1 MKILYKT
8 VVAAAMPLCIIAAD
22 LSSLPWIGDGRPER
36 TGADWYEEDPAPEFC
51 AEFVLPK
58 GVTETSIHFTC
69 AGFGYFRINGAYM
82 SADGLD
88 AFWSV
93 YDKTVYSTT
102 THTLK
107 ACPVLNAGA
116 RMKGF
121 ELEPYPATNR
131 VFVRLGNGFY
141 NLPPLRF
148 WGSKCFRENLAHGR
162 PCFKLSIDGV
172 DKPLEWK
179 WRETNVLRNS
189 VYLGTEVDATR
200 PESLDWKLAAVVRGP
215 KGKIVEWPRSNP
227 QMGCYGIHHGAAKW
241 LREGEVQIVDF
252 GVNASGV
259 PDFTFLQET
268 RGNRIEIV
276 YGERLNEDG
285 SVNMLTQTAGQIK
298 KPGKGGPGAPD
309 LACQRDVYVC
319 RGPRELP
326 PMTVTSADPVAERF
340 SPPFTWH
347 VFRYAEIRGA
357 RNLVGHPARLVRS
370 MVSLEAGKAPAAR
383 AFKADDADIAAIH
396 GMCRRTFQANLIGG
410 VQSDCPGRERL
421 GYGGDIVATC
431 EAFCLNFDM
440 REIYLKILRDFAD
453 EAEDDGWITETAP
466 YVGIADHGFGGRSG
480 PISWSLA
487 VPVVMDALLRHYGE
501 KRALDFYPVCA
512 RYARLVAAKCPDG
525 LVRDC
530 IGDHEALERASDGC
544 TATAHWHEF
553 ARLTAGFAHRLG
565 RVDDAAEF
573 DALAAKIKAA
583 FAAKYV
589 KNGVVDNG
597 TQSAQ
602 AIGLY
607 LWLVPEA
614 EREAAMARL
623 VAAVEEKGCAP
634 TTGIFSTRY
643 MLMCLSEN
651 GRVDLARRIAL
662 HKGFPGWLHMLE
674 RGATTL
680 WETWKESDNVYSN
693 CHPMFGSV
701 DEWILRFGTLR

>member
-227 QMGCYGIHHGAAKW
+227 QMGCYGIHHGGSRCTKAF
-241 LREGEVQIVDF
+241 Q
-252 GVNASGV
+252 
-259 PDFTFLQET
+259 
-268 RGNRIEIV
+268 
-276 YGERLNEDG
+276 DG
-285 SVNMLTQTAGQIK
+285 ST
-298 KPGKGGPGAPD
+298 
-309 LACQRDVYVC
+309 CS
-319 RGPRELP
+319 
-326 PMTVTSADPVAERF
+326 SAAQ
-340 SPPFTWH
+340 
-347 VFRYAEIRGA
+347 
-357 RNLVGHPARLVRS
+357 LRS
-370 MVSLEAGKAPAAR
+370 
-383 AFKADDADIAAIH
+383 
-396 GMCRRTFQANLIGG
+396 
-410 VQSDCPGRERL
+410 GR
-421 GYGGDIVATC
+421 
-431 EAFCLNFDM
+431 
-440 REIYLKILRDFAD
+440 
-453 EAEDDGWITETAP
+453 
-466 YVGIADHGFGGRSG
+466 HGRSRTTSI
-480 PISWSLA
+480 P
-487 VPVVMDALLRHYGE
+487 
-501 KRALDFYPVCA
+501 
-512 RYARLVAAKCPDG
+512 
-525 LVRDC
+525 
-530 IGDHEALERASDGC
+530 
-544 TATAHWHEF
+544 TATRCSAPSMS
-553 ARLTAGFAHRLG
+553 GSSGSG
-565 RVDDAAEF
+565 RYGDQVRIVMPNVW
-573 DALAAKIKAA
+573 LKCVLQKAW
-583 FAAKYV
+583 
-589 KNGVVDNG
+589 
-597 TQSAQ
+597 SA
-602 AIGLY
+602 
-607 LWLVPEA
+607 
-614 EREAAMARL
+614 
-623 VAAVEEKGCAP
+623 
-634 TTGIFSTRY
+634 S
-643 MLMCLSEN
+643 
-651 GRVDLARRIAL
+651 
-662 HKGFPGWLHMLE
+662 
-674 RGATTL
+674 
-680 WETWKESDNVYSN
+680 
-693 CHPMFGSV
+693 
-701 DEWILRFGTLR
+701 